1 MTGGESGRLVGRTH
15 HFPVRVYFADTDAAG
30 IVYHAAYLEFAE
42 RARTEM
48 MRLAGFLHGDLKA
61 RLGLLLGVRS
71 CEIEYIR
78 AARLDDLLELRTS
91 VEEVTGASMRLRQEV
106 WRGAEEVARMSIR
119 LVCIGADGRPARI
132 PEELREAVQTF
143 LTAEAI

>member
-48 MRLAGFLHGDLKA
+48 MRLAGFDHLDLRA
-61 RLGLLLGVRS
+61 RYGLLLGVRS
-71 CEIEYIR
+71 CEIEFFR
-78 AARLDDLLELRTS
+78 AAR
-91 VEEVTGASMRLRQEV
+91 Q
-106 WRGAEEVARMSIR
+106 
-119 LVCIGADGRPARI
+119 
-132 PEELREAVQTF
+132 REAPF
-143 LTAEAI
+143 GFRFRRDPGNG